1 MSVRMTQS
9 RRPLLPMVLAIVA
22 VLAGTGAYAAWMA
35 IPARPAFHGTTYE
48 PVAPAAGFQLADTE
62 GRPVTLSTLRGRP
75 ALLFFGYT
83 SCTDFCPLTLDRM
96 SRVVRE
102 LGDEAKGAR
111 IVFVTVDPAHDTPA
125 VLRRY
130 VARFG
135 PAITAL
141 TGDSAALADAW
152 KGYSVYVM
160 PKDGEPAAAAPGQH
174 EHHGMHDVSPASAT
188 ASQTAAPQLAHSGVV
203 YGIDRAGNLRV
214 VITEGAT
221 IESMRDDIRTLA
233 RL

>member
-1 MSVRMTQS
+1 MTQS

-35 IPARPAFHGTTYE
+35 IPPRPAFHGTTYE
-48 PVAPAAGFQLADTE
+48 PVAPAAGFRLTDTQ
-62 GRPVTLSTLRGRP
+62 GRAVTLSTYRGHP

-83 SCTDFCPLTLDRM
+83 SCTDFCPLTLDRL
-96 SRVVRE
+96 SRAVRE
-102 LGDEAKGAR
+102 LGDDAEGAR
-111 IVFVTVDPAHDTPA
+111 IVFVTVDPTHDTPA
-125 VLRRY
+125 VLDRY

-135 PAITAL
+135 PAVTAL
-141 TGDSAALADAW
+141 TGDSAALAAAW
-152 KGYSVYVM
+152 QGYSVYVM
-160 PKDGEPAAAAPGQH
+160 PKDGAPSAVMTGGQH
-174 EHHGMHDVSPASAT
+174 EHHATHGGAGAHAATPAPS
-188 ASQTAAPQLAHSGVV
+188 LAHSGVV

>member
-1 MSVRMTQS
+1 MTQS

-22 VLAGTGAYAAWMA
+22 VLAGTGAYAAWMS
-35 IPARPAFHGTTYE
+35 IPPRPAFHGTTYE
-48 PVAPAAGFQLADTE
+48 PVAPAADFRLADTH
-62 GRPVTLSTLRGRP
+62 GRPVTLSALRGRP

-83 SCTDFCPLTLDRM
+83 SCTDFCPLTLGRL
-96 SRVVRE
+96 SRALRE
-102 LGDEAKGAR
+102 LGDDAQGAR
-111 IVFVTVDPAHDTPA
+111 IVFITVDPAHDTPA
-125 VLRRY
+125 VLGRY
-130 VARFG
+130 AARFG
-135 PAITAL
+135 PAVTAL

-160 PKDGEPAAAAPGQH
+160 PKEGAPAVSPASH
-174 EHHGMHDVSPASAT
+174 EHHGMHGGADASIPPP
-188 ASQTAAPQLAHSGVV
+188 SLAHSGVV

-214 VITEGAT
+214 VVTEGAT